1 MSKPKQTKTVIKR
14 VKKPHHFLAWFLG
27 FLFGLFFPLISLVTA
42 IFVVTPDMI
51 SPSTEDYLGDLSG
64 YSFGGI
70 VLQLVEKF
78 SENGTGYTFGDLME
92 DYNIDPDR
100 MTPDVGAIFK
110 DEDIQNLPIGAL
122 ANGGVDTFLEVAPA
136 SLIVGIASPYL
147 GANADNVES
156 ALEGVSLSQL
166 INFQDLEN
174 GTAKALEGVELAWI
188 LPFLTEGD
196 NAIFDTIGQ
205 STVGHLL
212 AGFLSENIW
221 AELKEDGHLSVLGS
235 LTFVD
240 LLGSIDQS
248 MENILGD
255 KAIADLVNEE
265 DQLDVFG
272 ILHGLQIGTLLGYE
286 KISDVWYTS
295 SNQEVDGIEKIL
307 ADVSMDDLLGG
318 DFDVNVLFGDV
329 YIGELLGYELNGE
342 VWEDTDGN
350 EVDSL
355 MAVLADI
362 QIGDLLGGDFDIN
375 NIFGDL
381 YIGELLGYELDG
393 EVWEDSDGNEVD
405 TLMAVLADI
414 QLGDLLGGDF
424 DINNIFGDLYIGEL
438 LGYELDGEVWEDSDG
453 DEVDSLMAVLADI
466 QLGDLLGGDFDFN
479 DILGDLYIGE
489 IMGYERA
496 TQQQI
501 TANGGGNFCPDN
513 CDSAHHSS
521 NCPVDC
527 QETHAHS
534 FLWLKDAEKI
544 EGITEFLA
552 NTKLADIM
560 NGDFEIDDVL
570 SDAYVGDLM
579 GYSIGTDADHCDED
593 CDENHDHD
601 YLWVDQDDNP
611 IETISN
617 VMANILIG
625 DLLSGDFDFGSLLED
640 ITLADVIEIDANSL
654 LSSLAH
660 CKISEIATEI
670 ENIYLG
676 EMINLYRKEVAEGS
690 PNAKLHN
697 DKWYEGELACDLSH
711 EHTDACLEFVWYTNE
726 SCTTPATGINEVLA
740 NLRVGDLNGD
750 AIMDKVNTLT
760 IADVLG
766 YEERID
772 GWYKDSTKV
781 EGIMATLAGT
791 KIQDL
796 SGKIDTLTL
805 RDVLGDAV
813 DNGILKTLADKP
825 VSEIGDA
832 VDGIYLG
839 DVLNLYLN
847 EVSEGTLNAKLQN
860 GSWYEGKIACDLSH
874 EHTDACLEFVW
885 YVNESCTTPATGI
898 NEVLANLTIGELN
911 GDVITEKVNTL
922 TIADVLGYEERID
935 GWYNGETKLEGIM
948 ATLAGTK
955 IKDLNS
961 KIETITLRDVLGD
974 DADTGILKTL
984 ADKPITEL
992 GDAVDG
998 ILLGDVLNL
1007 HLNEVAEETL
1017 NAKEQNDSWYEGK
1030 LVCELSHEHTDA
1042 CLEFVWY
1049 VDEECNTQAT
1059 GINDALANVSIGNL
1073 SGDVITEKVNGLTLR
1088 DVLGDENV
1096 QEGLLS
1102 NFADTKINEL
1112 GDAFDDLYMGTVSGL
1127 YRKAVDVS
1135 TYTNVIDDKVK
1146 VKDGNYAKVSLDGT
1160 WYEAKL
1166 SCNTSELHSE
1176 NCFEFVWYID
1186 ESCNTKA
1193 TGINSAVANISL
1205 GSFDAN
1211 TLSDVLESL
1220 TVKDFIDDGILTFD
1234 EEIQGKLSVL
1244 FCEHGGSATGYA
1256 TYVISHYGATYK
1268 DYLDS
1273 IHTDDVAEYQEDLD
1287 AWQNLA
1293 IKDFINELIEKF

>member
-174 GTAKALEGVELAWI
+174 GTAKALEGVEIAWI

-196 NAIFDTIGQ
+196 NAILDTIGQ
-205 STVGHLL
+205 STVGNLL

-342 VWEDTDGN
+342 
-350 EVDSL
+350 
-355 MAVLADI
+355 I
-362 QIGDLLGGDFDIN
+362 
-375 NIFGDL
+375 
-381 YIGELLGYELDG
+381 
-393 EVWEDSDGNEVD
+393 WEDSDGNEVD
-405 TLMAVLADI
+405 SLMAVLADI

-453 DEVDSLMAVLADI
+453 NEVDSLMAVLADI

-521 NCPVDC
+521 NCPVNC

-579 GYSIGTDADHCDED
+579 GYSIGTDADHCDEN

-805 RDVLGDAV
+805 RDVLGDDA
-813 DNGILKTLADKP
+813 DTGILKTLADKP
-825 VSEIGDA
+825 VSEIGNA

-1007 HLNEVAEETL
+1007 HLNEVAEGMP

-1135 TYTNVIDDKVK
+1135 TYTTVIDDKVK

-1166 SCNTSELHSE
+1166 SCNTSDPHSE

-1205 GSFDAN
+1205 GSFEAN

-1293 IKDFINELIEKF
+1293 IKDFINALIDKF